1 MKLVEKFDPR
11 TEASARALGYYERRQ
26 PETEAEWREHVARAD
41 RLYYWLPAEAFEE
54 LPTADE
60 RLHPQYH
67 THVRPLSL
75 ETRFVW
81 ALAVSQAQTM
91 RAEAEAYSAATRG
104 LFRRKL
110 TELGFYD
117 PEPVELALRAFLA
130 GKRVDVER
138 KLNEPSRL
146 LVDGKLVARNIVA
159 THLRLTPLADADD
172 HAREIVYGSRPE
184 VV

>member
-1 MKLVEKFDPR
+1 MKLVEKFAPR

-67 THVRPLSL
+67 TRVRALGL
-75 ETRFVW
+75 ETRFLW
-81 ALAVSQAQTM
+81 ALAVGQAQAM
-91 RAEAEAYSAATRG
+91 RTEAEAYSAATRG

-110 TELGFYD
+110 AALGFHG
-117 PEPVELALRAFLA
+117 PTHAPAVEEALRAFLK
-130 GKRVDVER
+130 GRRVEVTNP
-138 KLNEPSRL
+138 LNAPSRL
-146 LVDGKLVARNIVA
+146 LVDGKLVAENVIGLD
-159 THLRLTPLADADD
+159 TLLTPHADAD
-172 HAREIVYGSRPE
+172 A
-184 VV
+184 